1 MALAWWRRRKEHL
14 GWKEQNTERHR
25 GTNEVGP
32 SEVKSQGYTPGN
44 RIGFLSSVY
53 PHTPSLFPLT
63 LCSLLPPGEV
73 LPLQKLER
81 WCISMAALPEMADLQ
96 SGRSSGQDHPC
107 FNSHLPLCP
116 PPKDHSLLLSSSL
129 LSWVLFFL
137 LLLHFSI
144 FL

>member
-14 GWKEQNTERHR
+14 GWKEQNTGRYR
-25 GTNEVGP
+25 GTNEFGP
-32 SEVKSQGYTPGN
+32 SRARDIHLATELAFFPQFIRTPSPHFPLPSVPSFPQERYYHCKSWRDG
-44 RIGFLSSVY
+44 VY
-53 PHTPSLFPLT
+53 PWQLSRRLQP
-63 LCSLLPPGEV
+63 CSLESPQG
-73 LPLQKLER
+73 
-81 WCISMAALPEMADLQ
+81 STT
-96 SGRSSGQDHPC
+96 PC

-116 PPKDHSLLLSSSL
+116 PPKGHPLLLSSSL